1 LGRGGDFMRIILL
14 LFALSLVLIGCG
26 DKPPMPKL
34 SVNHE
39 KIDFELG
46 SYFTKSFAKT
56 VNSDSAAPPML
67 VKGLEPKTVVPES
80 SLLIEFNKKP
90 KKIIISEW
98 KDGKEGSQT
107 TLEFNKF
114 QLPKEKGTY
123 IYSIRSEWKN
133 GSSGTYAFVIKV
145 E

>member
-1 LGRGGDFMRIILL
+1 
-14 LFALSLVLIGCG
+14 
-26 DKPPMPKL
+26 
-34 SVNHE
+34 
-39 KIDFELG
+39 
-46 SYFTKSFAKT
+46 
-56 VNSDSAAPPML
+56 
-67 VKGLEPKTVVPES
+67 
-80 SLLIEFNKKP
+80 LIEFNKKP

-98 KDGKEGSQT
+98 KEGKEGSQT
-107 TLEFNKF
+107 TLENNKF